1 VIRFWNRKS
10 KSPLPPFSKGGNST
24 AFSRQSN
31 SDGFLHPNISGL
43 TSLFSKRKNN
53 RLPATSEKKARR
65 LSSPFEK
72 VGPRG
77 ICFSLFLL
85 LGKNNTNSPAA
96 SAQAAPRLSSPFG
109 KGGSRGICLALF
121 LLLSMLAFPA
131 FAQRATDP
139 APLQF
144 NDTAEETRFHELV
157 SELRCVMCQNQ
168 SLADSNAQIAVDL
181 RREVLDLMR
190 EGRSDPEVRDF
201 LVARYGEFVLYRPRV
216 SGTTWLLWFGPLLFA
231 LGGGVVVWRLLRRG
245 RNAPPPGDDETQEW

>member
-1 VIRFWNRKS
+1 MIGFSSNKS
-10 KSPLPPFSKGGNST
+10 KSPLPPFFKGGNST
-24 AFSRQSN
+24 ALSN
-31 SDGFLHPNISGL
+31 ERGSDGFLDTPTAKAFVHEGL
-43 TSLFSKRKNN
+43 LC
-53 RLPATSEKKARR
+53 

-72 VGPRG
+72 GGPRG
-77 ICFSLFLL
+77 ICLALFLL
-85 LGKNNTNSPAA
+85 LRKNNTNSPAA
-96 SAQAAPRLSSPFG
+96 SAQAALRLSSPFG
-109 KGGSRGICLALF
+109 KGGPRGICLALF
-121 LLLSMLAFPA
+121 LLLGLLTAPA
-131 FAQRATDP
+131 FAQKTTDS

-181 RREVLDLMR
+181 RREVLELMR